1 MDILSYILS
10 KKNNGSNTGGSG
22 GTGGGSS
29 SNASVFVKGG
39 GTVVDPAQLYSRVYF
54 NTKLS
59 NEEVMALMNNLELN
73 WQGTMNTLYLTDQ
86 FDMIMA
92 IVVADSGAYALA
104 SESRGTLF
112 AINGSV
118 IDEGITFTGWNP
130 DIDFSNGIEIIGN
143 TTITELPT
151 DDGSLVQIGVN
162 NDKIVDLFSSKPI
175 KKSVNKGL
183 SGVYDGNNIEVGST
197 HIEVSSLLDENKLP
211 LNIDVVDDDLIPR
224 NIVEGVNI
232 LGVEGTYSAHGL
244 ENELVDRTLTTY
256 TNNRVTSVG
265 EYAFYMHKNLTA
277 VNFSN
282 VTNIGQYAF
291 FNCASLIST
300 NFSNAANIGDSA
312 FSRCFNLISVDFPK
326 VTDIGSYAFQTCT
339 SLTDIDFPEAIN
351 IGQQAFQD
359 CSLLTNVNFPKV
371 THIYLS
377 AFTSCSKLTSINFS
391 NVANIGDNAFNGCK
405 SLTTADF
412 PKATIIEQYA
422 FYACSGLTNINLP
435 EAIDI
440 GSYAFANCSGL
451 TEINLP
457 KATNIRAAAFNSC
470 SNLTN
475 VDFPEA
481 SDLKPEAFMAC
492 HDLISVRLPKVTSIG
507 NSAFSYCYPLN
518 KLFIAQVEQICT
530 LGQAVFKNCYH
541 ILGTTNSTYNPQG
554 LKDGYIYVP
563 ASLLAQYKVATNWST
578 YASQIIGHED
588 LEVGATL
595 PNYTTDS
602 FTTQTWYSDEKLTT
616 VVTEVAT
623 TGKYYCRLEA

>member
-10 KKNNGSNTGGSG
+10 KKNNGSSTGGSG

-39 GTVVDPAQLYSRVYF
+39 GTVVDPAQIYSRLYF

-73 WQGTMNTLYLTDQ
+73 LQGATNILYLTDR
-86 FDMIMA
+86 FDMIGA
-92 IVVADSGAYALA
+92 TVVADAGAYALA
-104 SESRGTLF
+104 SESRGYLF
-112 AINGSV
+112 AINGKV
-118 IDEGITFTGWNP
+118 IDEGIAFTGWNP
-130 DIDFSNGIEIIGN
+130 DIDFSNGIEVIGD

-151 DDGSLVQIGVN
+151 DPGPLLIGAS
-162 NDKIVDLFSSKPI
+162 NDKIADLFSSEPF

-197 HIEVSSLLDENKLP
+197 HIDVSSLLDENKLP
-211 LNIDVVDDDLIPR
+211 LNIDVADNNLIPR

-232 LGVEGTYSAHGL
+232 LGVEGIYSAHGL

-256 TNNRVTSVG
+256 TNNRITSVG

-282 VTNIGQYAF
+282 VTNIGERAF

-312 FSRCFNLISVDFPK
+312 FSRCFKLTSVDFPK
-326 VTDIGSYAFQTCT
+326 ATDIGPYAFQTCN

-391 NVANIGDNAFNGCK
+391 NVANIGDNAFNGCT
-405 SLTTADF
+405 SLTTVDF
-412 PKATIIEQYA
+412 PKATIVEQYA
-422 FYACSGLTNINLP
+422 FYGCKGITNLNLP
-435 EAIDI
+435 EAIYI
-440 GSYAFANCSGL
+440 GHHAFGNCSGL

-457 KATNIRAAAFNSC
+457 KATDIKEEAFISC

-481 SDLKPEAFMAC
+481 SDLKLEAFMAC
-492 HDLISVRLPKVTSIG
+492 HNLISVRLPKVTSIG

-518 KLFIAQVEQICT
+518 KLFIAQAEQICT

-541 ILGTTNSTYNPQG
+541 ILGITNSEHNPNG

-563 ASLLAQYKVATNWST
+563 ASLLSQYKVATNWSAV
-578 YASQIIGHED
+578 ASQIIGHED
-588 LEVGATL
+588 LEAGATL
-595 PNYTTDS
+595 PNYTTTD

-616 VVTEVAT
+616 VVTEVTAA
-623 TGKYYCRLEA
+623 GKYYCRLEA